1 MSHPFDMLE
10 QVDAH
15 ARLTSI
21 AAGQHGLVTAD
32 QAARVGLNR
41 DQIRWLIRSGR
52 WIAVRPKV
60 YAVAG
65 SPPTYAQSVAAA
77 VYAAG
82 RRAWASH
89 ATAGVLWD
97 MPKVEAPTIE
107 IVCPLDRK
115 VGMAGVTAHR
125 SGALFSRDLKVYRR
139 IPVTSPERT
148 LVDLS
153 ARLPEGALGRILDDG
168 LRRRIVRLDRLRSCV
183 GRLAGAPGRRTAV
196 VQALLA
202 ERLPGYD
209 PGDSDLETRVLRL
222 LVASGFPPPV
232 QQYRLRI
239 GGRTILLDLAYPE
252 VMLAMELD
260 GFEHHRSR
268 SAFDDD
274 RARGNLVVVA
284 GWTLVRFT
292 SRTPDGDIIRVV
304 RAAWER
310 FGRSGA
316 A

>member
-1 MSHPFDMLE
+1 M
-10 QVDAH
+10 DAR
-15 ARLTSI
+15 ARLISI
-21 AAGQHGLVTAD
+21 AASQHGLITVD
-32 QAARVGLNR
+32 QAARAGLKGE
-41 DQIRWLIRSGR
+41 QIRWLTRSGH

-65 SPPTYAQSVAAA
+65 APPTYAQAVAAA

-82 RRAWASH
+82 PRAWASH

-107 IVCPLDRK
+107 VVCPLDRK
-115 VGMAGVTAHR
+115 VGLAGVTGHR
-125 SGALFSRDLKVYRR
+125 SGALFSRDLRVYRR

-153 ARLPEGALGRILDDG
+153 ARVSEGALARILDDG
-168 LRRRIVRLDRLRSCV
+168 LRRRVLRLDQLRRCV

-196 VQALLA
+196 VQGLLA

-222 LVASGFPPPV
+222 LVANGFPPPV

-239 GGRTILLDLAYPE
+239 GGRTILLDLAHPE

-268 SAFDDD
+268 TAFDDD
-274 RARGNLVVVA
+274 RVRGNLIVFA

-292 SRTPDGDIIRVV
+292 SRTPDDDIIRVV
-304 RAAWER
+304 RAAWDR